1 MISKITSPFDD
12 PRRAWESYQPSTE
25 APWNAARV
33 AHLHRRADLGATW
46 GQLQRD
52 LADGFEPAL
61 HRVLGGETQGP
72 GGQPASA
79 FADTVATMEDSAR
92 RRPSIERAHMLW
104 LYRLIFTPHPLAE
117 VMTLAW
123 HSHYAT
129 SQAKVN
135 SPELMLEQNLTFRR
149 LWRAPISQLHSEILG
164 DGAMLRWLDGLNS
177 TKAQPNENLARE
189 FLELFALGEG
199 HYSERDVREV
209 ARALTGY
216 REIDHHQ
223 RRDAFD
229 PGDHDSDAKTIVG
242 KTGPWGRDD
251 VVRIVSGQ
259 PAAATH
265 IARRLYRTFISNTD
279 QPGPELLAPLADA
292 MRVPGDV
299 DVARGI
305 EFVLRSRLFHSD
317 ECRTKRVKSP
327 IELAVG
333 AIRGVEAFAPPPDL
347 VELEIHLTR
356 MGQRLYYPPN
366 VAGWPGGMAW
376 LRGPTLL
383 ARANFAAWLT
393 DPSSGLS
400 AGHFRDLAERLG
412 LRNEAAWLDAMAVL
426 LSGPMVTSLCKDE
439 LLARVRSEPDP
450 ARCHGRILTGLLSL
464 PEGQVG

>member
-1 MISKITSPFDD
+1 MNSKATALFDD
-12 PRRAWESYQPSTE
+12 PCRAWEPFQPSTE
-25 APWNAARV
+25 TPWNAARV
-33 AHLHRRADLGATW
+33 AHLHRRAGLGATW

-52 LADGFEPAL
+52 LAEGFERTL
-61 HRVLGGETQGP
+61 HRVLEGETEGP

-79 FADTVATMEDSAR
+79 FADTVAAMEDSAR
-92 RRPSIERAHMLW
+92 WRPSIERAKMLW

-117 VMTLAW
+117 AMTLAW

-135 SPELMLEQNLTFRR
+135 SPELMLEQNLTFRM
-149 LWRAPISQLHSEILG
+149 LWRAPISQLHRKILG

-177 TKAQPNENLARE
+177 TKTQPNENLARE

-216 REIDHHQ
+216 REIDFQ
-223 RRDAFD
+223 QKRDAFD
-229 PGDHDSDAKTIVG
+229 PGDHDSGAKTILG
-242 KTGPWGRDD
+242 QTGPWGRDD

-259 PAAATH
+259 PAAAMH
-265 IARRLYRTFISNTD
+265 IARRLYRTFVSDTD
-279 QPGPELLAPLADA
+279 EPSSELLAPLADA
-292 MRVPGDV
+292 MRVQGDV

-305 EFVLRSRLFHSD
+305 ERVLRSGLFHSD
-317 ECRTKRVKSP
+317 ECRAKRVKSP
-327 IELAVG
+327 VALAIG
-333 AIRGVEAFAPPPDL
+333 AIRGGEAFAPPPDL

-356 MGQRLYYPPN
+356 MGQRLFYPPN
-366 VAGWPGGMAW
+366 VAGRPGGMAW
-376 LRGPTLL
+376 LRGSTVL

-400 AGHFRDLAERLG
+400 AGHFRDLAGRHRLQ
-412 LRNEAAWLDAMAVL
+412 NAAAWLDAMAVL
-426 LSGPMVTSLCKDE
+426 LSGAAISSESNDE
-439 LLARVRSEPDP
+439 LLTLVRSESDP
-450 ARCHGRILTGLLSL
+450 AHLHGRILARVLSQ